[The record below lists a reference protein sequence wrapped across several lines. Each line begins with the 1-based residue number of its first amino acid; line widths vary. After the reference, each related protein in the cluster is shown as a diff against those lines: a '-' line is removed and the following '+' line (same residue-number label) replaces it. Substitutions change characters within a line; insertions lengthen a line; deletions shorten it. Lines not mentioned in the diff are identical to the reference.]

1 MAGPTFSKN
10 RIKPNQTNRSYSNNS
25 ARMKEDTET
34 LAELMLHAEQFCSK
48 VEDAIEDVAPIAEQ
62 TELRLKIGQIRNQL
76 ACLQEAFN
84 HDSLS
89 MENPR
94 VRAEFR
100 HIVIALLWV
109 AFYAR
114 TAIDFKIYRM
124 LVRIES
130 GFTYLLVSR

>member
-1 MAGPTFSKN
+1 
-10 RIKPNQTNRSYSNNS
+10 
-25 ARMKEDTET
+25 MKEDTEP

-84 HDSLS
+84 DDSLS